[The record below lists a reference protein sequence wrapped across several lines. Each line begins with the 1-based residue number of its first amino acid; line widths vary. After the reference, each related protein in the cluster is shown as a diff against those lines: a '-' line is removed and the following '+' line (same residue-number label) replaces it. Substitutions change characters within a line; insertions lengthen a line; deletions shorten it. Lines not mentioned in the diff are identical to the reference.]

1 VSDDDPVLLDIEDD
15 VATITLNK
23 PEIRNALDREI
34 ATGIVDALDDLE
46 DESIRCIVFEGE
58 GNAFSAGGD
67 IQAMVEAIQGDVPT
81 DRMVR
86 ELERTTNAAMARVL
100 HAQAPT
106 VAKVD
111 GAAVGA
117 GANLAL
123 ACDVQLASEH
133 AKMGFVFREV
143 GLSVDAGTS
152 YLLPRVVG
160 TNVAKELIYTG
171 EIVDADRAAELGL
184 VNHVYDESEYE
195 QRCGER
201 IERIATG
208 PTVALR
214 HSKRLVD
221 SGLDK
226 SFEQALRD
234 EVTAQGNVFDTQDH
248 EEGVEAFFE
257 NRDPEFEGR

>member
-1 VSDDDPVLLDIEDD
+1 MSDDAVLVDVDED

-23 PEIRNALDREI
+23 PDIRNALDREI
-34 ATGIVDALDDLE
+34 ADGIVDALDELE
-46 DESIRCIVFEGE
+46 DEPIRCIVFEGE
-58 GNAFSAGGD
+58 GNAFSTGGD
-67 IQAMVEAIQGDVPT
+67 IEAMVEAIQGDEPT
-81 DRMVR
+81 DRLVR
-86 ELERTTNAAMARVL
+86 ELERTTNAAMTRVL
-100 HAQAPT
+100 NAKTPT

-123 ACDVQLASEH
+123 ACDLQLASEH
-133 AKMGFVFREV
+133 AKMGFVFRQV
-143 GLSVDAGTS
+143 GLSIDAGTS

-171 EIVDADRAAELGL
+171 EIVDADRALELGL
-184 VNHVYDESEYE
+184 VNHVYEEGEYE
-195 QRCGER
+195 QRAAEL

-214 HSKRLVD
+214 HGKRLVD
-221 SGLDK
+221 TGFEK

-234 EVTAQGNVFDTQDH
+234 EVTAQGIVLETDDH

-257 NRDPEFEGR
+257 DRDPEFDGR